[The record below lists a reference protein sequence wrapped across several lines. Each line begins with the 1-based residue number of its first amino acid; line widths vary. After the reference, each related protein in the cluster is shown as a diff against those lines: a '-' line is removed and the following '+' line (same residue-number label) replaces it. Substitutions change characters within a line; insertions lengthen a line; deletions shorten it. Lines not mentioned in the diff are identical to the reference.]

1 MTCTLARLPSL
12 RPRCRNTWR
21 RSRQSQPGRCAGN
34 QPARRAPGM
43 AAPVPFA
50 AAGRS
55 RVHPW
60 LAQPALRRR
69 SAPVR
74 TLTNTPS
81 DGLVVLPGNL
91 GHSHKSRRTDAD
103 RSPSAVTAAPPPGGD
118 SAISVATVA
127 GPSRAQAGRQ
137 RPARRSSPTARATA
151 GSSSMATAVS
161 AARSRAR
168 GAHGRRTPPALRHGC
183 RDPASAA
190 RLIGPTR
197 RPGGSSHPVTYAR
210 HPCPVH
216 PKGGTAKEVIPPPR
230 RDRSNLT
237 VPWSTRV
244 RKGRQA

>member
-1 MTCTLARLPSL
+1 MLTVRHHLA
-12 RPRCRNTWR
+12 
-21 RSRQSQPGRCAGN
+21 
-34 QPARRAPGM
+34 
-43 AAPVPFA
+43 
-50 AAGRS
+50 
-55 RVHPW
+55 
-60 LAQPALRRR
+60 
-69 SAPVR
+69 
-74 TLTNTPS
+74 
-81 DGLVVLPGNL
+81 
-91 GHSHKSRRTDAD
+91 
-103 RSPSAVTAAPPPGGD
+103 AAPPPGGD
-118 SAISVATVA
+118 SAISAATVA
-127 GPSRAQAGRQ
+127 GPSRAQPGRQ
-137 RPARRSSPTARATA
+137 RPARRSSSTARATA

-168 GAHGRRTPPALRHGC
+168 GAHSRRTPPALRHGC